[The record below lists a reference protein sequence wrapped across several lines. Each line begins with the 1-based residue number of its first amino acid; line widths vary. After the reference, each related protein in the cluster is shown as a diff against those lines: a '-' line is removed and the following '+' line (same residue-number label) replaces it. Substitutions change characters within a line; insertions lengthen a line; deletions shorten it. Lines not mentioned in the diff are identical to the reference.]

1 MGQAMRKPLY
11 DECEYLASE
20 SQAPVKREFVAGEVY
35 AMAGG
40 TARHNRIS
48 GNLYVKLDAAIRG
61 TPCEVFM
68 ADMKVKVEAHRA
80 FYYPDVLLACEPGDD
95 EPLYRSSPCLIVE
108 VLSPSTAG
116 IDEREKWHHYRDIP
130 TLRHYLLIDSE
141 SRQVRLRTRE
151 GADWLEQT
159 LGEGERLRLTCGP
172 VRLELGLEEIYDRS
186 GLEVITQYVE
196 REEKREAFRQDTLK
210 AWEEYRTTGLHVT
223 AAEADAWLA
232 QLEQGKDIEPP
243 ECHV

>member
-1 MGQAMRKPLY
+1 MGQAMRMHRY

-35 AMAGG
+35 AMAGA

-48 GNLYVKLDAAIRG
+48 LNVATRLDTATRG

-80 FYYPDVLLACEPGDD
+80 FYYPDVLLACKPGDD
-95 EPLYRSSPCLIVE
+95 QPLYRTRPCLLVE
-108 VLSPSTAG
+108 VLSPSTTG
-116 IDEREKWHHYRDIP
+116 IDEREKWRHYRDIP

-141 SRQVRLRTRE
+141 SRQVCLHTRE

-172 VRLELGLEEIYDRS
+172 VRLELGLAEIYDRS
-186 GLEVITQYVE
+186 GVE
-196 REEKREAFRQDTLK
+196 ANATL
-210 AWEEYRTTGLHVT
+210 G
-223 AAEADAWLA
+223 
-232 QLEQGKDIEPP
+232 
-243 ECHV
+243 

>member
-1 MGQAMRKPLY
+1 MGQAMRKYLY
-11 DECEYLASE
+11 DESEYLASE
-20 SQAPVKREFVAGEVY
+20 SHSPVKREFVAGEVY
-35 AMAGG
+35 AMAGA

-48 GNLYVKLDAAIRG
+48 GNLYVKLDAATRG

-95 EPLYRSSPCLIVE
+95 EPLYRTSPCLIVE

-141 SRQVRLRTRE
+141 SRQVRLRTWA
-151 GADWLEQT
+151 GTDWLEQT
-159 LGEGERLRLTCGP
+159 LAEGDTLALSCGP
-172 VRLELGLEEIYDRS
+172 VRLEMGLAEIYDRS
-186 GLEVITQYVE
+186 GLEANTP
-196 REEKREAFRQDTLK
+196 
-210 AWEEYRTTGLHVT
+210 
-223 AAEADAWLA
+223 LA
-232 QLEQGKDIEPP
+232 
-243 ECHV
+243 

>member
-1 MGQAMRKPLY
+1 MGQAMRKLMY

-20 SQAPVKREFVAGEVY
+20 IQAPIKREFVAGEVY
-35 AMAGG
+35 AMAGA

-48 GNLYVKLDAAIRG
+48 LNVATRLDAATRG
-61 TPCEVFM
+61 TSCEVFM

-80 FYYPDVLLACEPGDD
+80 FYYPDVLLACEPDD
-95 EPLYRSSPCLIVE
+95 DQPLYRTRPCLLVE

-141 SRQVRLRTRE
+141 SRQVRLHTRE

-172 VRLELGLEEIYDRS
+172 VRLELGLAEIYDRS
-186 GLEVITQYVE
+186 GVE
-196 REEKREAFRQDTLK
+196 ANATL
-210 AWEEYRTTGLHVT
+210 G
-223 AAEADAWLA
+223 
-232 QLEQGKDIEPP
+232 
-243 ECHV
+243 